1 MQQRYDEVNG
11 IQLNVIYEG
20 EGNEQLII
28 FLHGFPE
35 FNLAW
40 HKQLP
45 FFANNGF
52 YALAPDQ
59 RGYNLSSKPKGVK
72 PYILDNLVA
81 DIAGWIKQLTSKKII
96 LVGHDWGGGVAW
108 ALAIKHPELLHK
120 LVILNMPHL
129 ALMKKHL
136 RSNVKQMFKSWYAA
150 FFQLPVLPELV
161 CRIWNFKF
169 LASSLVCTS
178 NKGTFTREQLEIYK
192 QAWKKPYALTAM
204 LNWYRAFK
212 YDLFKTYHDVSVPTL
227 LIWGKKDATLS
238 VEMATDSVKKCTNG
252 KLVILDDATHWLHHE
267 KPDEVNRL
275 ILEFVRS

>member
-59 RGYNLSSKPKGVK
+59 RGYNQSSKPKGVK

-129 ALMKKHL
+129 AVICL
-136 RSNVKQMFKSWYAA
+136 RAGTLPFFNCLFYPNWFAA
-150 FFQLPVLPELV
+150 FGIL
-161 CRIWNFKF
+161 IF
-169 LASSLVCTS
+169 L
-178 NKGTFTREQLEIYK
+178 
-192 QAWKKPYALTAM
+192 QAA
-204 LNWYRAFK
+204 
-212 YDLFKTYHDVSVPTL
+212 
-227 LIWGKKDATLS
+227 
-238 VEMATDSVKKCTNG
+238 
-252 KLVILDDATHWLHHE
+252 
-267 KPDEVNRL
+267 
-275 ILEFVRS
+275 